1 MISNLI
7 RNELLKSMM
16 IIGYIVSKI
25 SFIFLIF
32 IIFDIIKTTPES
44 VSIIFMNWDKNS
56 IVRLCHQ

>member
-32 IIFDIIKTTPES
+32 IIFDIIKTSPES
-44 VSIIFMNWDKNS
+44 VSIIF
-56 IVRLCHQ
+56 